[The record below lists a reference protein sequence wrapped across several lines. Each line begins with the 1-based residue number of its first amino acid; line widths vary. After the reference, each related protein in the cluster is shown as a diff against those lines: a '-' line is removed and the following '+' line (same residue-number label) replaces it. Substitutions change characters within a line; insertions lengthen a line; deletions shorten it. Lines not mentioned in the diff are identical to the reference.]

1 MNITQLEKEIIRV
14 LKINE
19 NVDWDFSDI
28 PPKEEFKELQIF
40 IKRLF
45 KEYRGQLMTQRDE
58 GHNYR
63 DSKNKAREYERKQ
76 KYEAIIDMVIRWLDS
91 NIDEWE
97 DDKTKYILNSEDQ
110 KQMIEKNA
118 IAQDSAD
125 LKEKIELALDPS
137 TTKRQIENGDL

>member
-1 MNITQLEKEIIRV
+1 
-14 LKINE
+14 
-19 NVDWDFSDI
+19 
-28 PPKEEFKELQIF
+28 
-40 IKRLF
+40 
-45 KEYRGQLMTQRDE
+45 MTQRDE

-97 DDKTKYILNSEDQ
+97 ANDLLNNPR
-110 KQMIEKNA
+110 IEIKNA
-118 IAQDSAD
+118 VADDSRD

-137 TTKRQIENGDL
+137 TTKREIEDGDL